1 MNQSSTPLNLIMMNN
16 IYIDQELK
24 NEMEISKKNRIK
36 RFGKRLVIST
46 ATNCFPAISITG
58 TFCELNCK
66 HCRGK
71 LLNTLLS
78 AKDGTRL
85 EKIAYSLVKK
95 NARGILLTG
104 GCDRNGKV
112 PIINFSKS
120 IKKIK
125 STTDLIVIAHTGIG
139 DINEEEA
146 LQLKDSG
153 LDGIAI
159 DVVGAKQ
166 TVKNIYG
173 LDIEVEEYIKTLQ
186 NIEKADLPI
195 FPHICIGLDHGI
207 LKGEF
212 NALQLLK
219 NINPKVIILTGL
231 MPIKKIINK
240 KPNPLDF
247 VRVITYADK
256 EFSETPIVL
265 GCARSYGSDR
275 ELIDILSIESGING
289 VAIPTQ
295 KAVDLAVKAGYEI
308 KIGIPCYDLDRI
320 E

>member
-1 MNQSSTPLNLIMMNN
+1 MINN

-24 NEMEISKKNRIK
+24 NKMEISKKSRIK

-78 AKDGTRL
+78 AKDESRL
-85 EKIAYSLVKK
+85 ENIAYSLVKK
-95 NARGILLTG
+95 NAKGILLTG

-139 DINEEEA
+139 CINEEEA

-153 LDGIAI
+153 LDGIAF

-166 TVKNIYG
+166 TIKNIYG

-186 NIEKADLPI
+186 NIEKADIPI

-231 MPIKKIINK
+231 MPITNTPLRHK

-289 VAIPTQ
+289 IAIPTQ
-295 KAVDLAVKAGYEI
+295 KAVDWAVKAGYEI
-308 KIGIPCYDLDRI
+308 KIGIPCLFRC
-320 E
+320 